1 MAVFADK
8 KVFVFG
14 ELGLVLFICPGMGVG
29 GQFPFLINFLM
40 ALATCLGI

>member
-1 MAVFADK
+1 MAVFANK

-14 ELGLVLFICPGMGVG
+14 EFSLVLFICPGVGVG

-40 ALATCLGI
+40 ALAACFGI